1 MAKPNFTLPN
11 KPAIKSGSILS
22 YNYTDDFTF
31 VPAPLTFNRDSAAT
45 RVNEKGLIEDVG
57 YFGPELVQNG
67 DFSEIGPELITNGDF
82 ATDSDWA
89 KGTGWSISGGKAN
102 CDGTQTGNTNL
113 NNSSSNGIVNNKFY
127 KIVYT
132 ISNYVS
138 GSIRIKAGNTGFGV
152 YHSSNGTYTQYI
164 KAQVSTFP
172 YAQFNA
178 DADFIGSIDNI
189 SVKEVGQNWTFG
201 TDWSVGNNKLIGVN
215 ATTETSQVI
224 FPTTGIRNLKISFDV
239 VVDSGSVAVYMDGET
254 KVWITSSGSVTRYVT
269 SETRTL
275 EIDGRNSDAFNGY
288 ITNISVIEVLGD
300 KPRIDYSDSLT
311 EPSLL
316 LEPQSTNLILYS
328 QELNNSDWSTT
339 RLDVLANQII
349 SPDGTL
355 NADLLTPT
363 ASAFN
368 HSIGKVSPVNYNS
381 QESTVSFFA
390 KFNGYNISA
399 SVTTSPTN
407 WTGCIFD
414 LENGIAK
421 TPQNA
426 GAQSLCT
433 SKIENYGNGWYRCS
447 ITFTP
452 YSSGTFYNFWATV
465 DSTDANLGNFGQQP
479 YTADGISGVYL
490 WGCQSEEGSYATSY
504 IPTAGSTATR
514 LGETANNAGDVN
526 VFNSEEGVL
535 YAEIAA
541 LANDGTNRQIS
552 ISNGTTT
559 ERVYFGFRANT
570 NEFILSSKDSS
581 YVIATVNNVTDYNK
595 YAFQY
600 KLGNFKAFVN
610 GVSYSLTANGGSL
623 PTSLDRLSFDNA
635 SGTQNFYGKV
645 RNLKVFNKALT
656 DRELEILTI
665 Q

>member
-31 VPAPLTFNRDSAAT
+31 VPAPLTFNRDSSAT

-316 LEPQSTNLILYS
+316 LEPQSTNLITYS
-328 QELNNSDWSTT
+328 EDFSQSYWIKDN
-339 RLDVLANQII
+339 VLIESGYTA
-349 SPDGTL
+349 PDGGN
-355 NADLLTPT
+355 NAY
-363 ASAFN
+363 
-368 HSIGKVSPVNYNS
+368 KVTENGGNAHLIVLG
-381 QESTVSFFA
+381 STVSSLNRHKSIWA
-390 KFNGYNISA
+390 RTVSGTGTVQLLNHNSDTSNIFTLTTQWQRFDIAHGGLFDHFYAVDFRGA
-399 SVTTSPTN
+399 STTLSEVII
-407 WTGCIFD
+407 W
-414 LENGIAK
+414 
-421 TPQNA
+421 
-426 GAQSLCT
+426 GAQL
-433 SKIENYGNGWYRCS
+433 
-447 ITFTP
+447 
-452 YSSGTFYNFWATV
+452 
-465 DSTDANLGNFGQQP
+465 
-479 YTADGISGVYL
+479 
-490 WGCQSEEGSYATSY
+490 EELSYATSY
-504 IPTAGSTATR
+504 IPTAGSTTTR

>member
-31 VPAPLTFNRDSAAT
+31 VPAPLTFNRDSSAT

-178 DADFIGSIDNI
+178 DADFIGSIDNV

-201 TDWSVGNNKLIGVN
+201 DDITIQDNKAFFNNSAYPQAIEQTNVATIGNKYIVKFTVSDYQSGTVKLRHPLNVDGIQANGDYVFEGEAAYTSVVIRGDGAPNN
-215 ATTETSQVI
+215 
-224 FPTTGIRNLKISFDV
+224 FKIS
-239 VVDSGSVAVYMDGET
+239 
-254 KVWITSSGSVTRYVT
+254 
-269 SETRTL
+269 
-275 EIDGRNSDAFNGY
+275 
-288 ITNISVIEVLGD
+288 NISVIEVLGD

-316 LEPQSTNLILYS
+316 LEPQSTNLITYS
-328 QELNNSDWSTT
+328 EDFSQSYWIKDN
-339 RLDVLANQII
+339 VLIESGYTA
-349 SPDGTL
+349 PDGGN
-355 NADLLTPT
+355 NAY
-363 ASAFN
+363 
-368 HSIGKVSPVNYNS
+368 KVTENGGNAHLIVLG
-381 QESTVSFFA
+381 STVSSLNRHKSIWA
-390 KFNGYNISA
+390 RTVSGTGTVQLLNHNSDTSNIFTLTTQWQRFDIAHGGLFDHFYAVDFRGA
-399 SVTTSPTN
+399 STTLSEVII
-407 WTGCIFD
+407 W
-414 LENGIAK
+414 
-421 TPQNA
+421 
-426 GAQSLCT
+426 GAQL
-433 SKIENYGNGWYRCS
+433 
-447 ITFTP
+447 
-452 YSSGTFYNFWATV
+452 
-465 DSTDANLGNFGQQP
+465 
-479 YTADGISGVYL
+479 
-490 WGCQSEEGSYATSY
+490 EELSYATSY
-504 IPTAGSTATR
+504 IPTAGSTTTR